1 MTETRGLAS
10 VENIGIIERFLRV
23 FHAPRRTFGAI
34 IDGGSWPDWVA
45 PVAIAAL
52 FWATHNLAALP
63 VVAPDTPTAIQGWDG
78 LTEEQQQMAVN
89 GLAVWRSHGWFSMPL
104 VTSFSSLAIVGLI
117 LVGICK
123 WILRAQIT
131 LRQTLAVKAYAS
143 LVMIPQWILLT
154 PLVRAGNASA
164 SPLTFTPGALLEDP
178 SASMLGRL
186 LEAINLFDIWEAV
199 VIGIGLSVM
208 TAQPARRTIG
218 VIVIMWLAWTALGAL
233 APTGQPPAVS

>member
-1 MTETRGLAS
+1 
-10 VENIGIIERFLRV
+10 
-23 FHAPRRTFGAI
+23 
-34 IDGGSWPDWVA
+34 
-45 PVAIAAL
+45 
-52 FWATHNLAALP
+52 
-63 VVAPDTPTAIQGWDG
+63 
-78 LTEEQQQMAVN
+78 MAVN

-178 SASMLGRL
+178 YASMLGRL
-186 LEAINLFDIWEAV
+186 LGAINLFDIWEAV